1 MATKAEKADQDTFD
15 EVVSA
20 IDAAEVDPD
29 RHVSIQI
36 DKSLREAVRAAQSS
50 GQPSAITIQVKVKPG
65 PDRRVSFGMN
75 VSAKL
80 PRPPVAAVTLYADA
94 GGGLHSSDP
103 AQLRMDFKRAAAADN
118 QGEG

>member
-1 MATKAEKADQDTFD
+1 MGTKAERTEQDTFD
-15 EVVSA
+15 EVMTA

-36 DKSLREAVRAAQSS
+36 DRSLREAIRAAQTS
-50 GQPSAITIQVKVKPG
+50 GQASGVTIGVKVKPG
-65 PDRRVSFGMN
+65 PDRRVSFAMN

-94 GGGLHSSDP
+94 GGGLHASDP
-103 AQLRMDFKRAAAADN
+103 AQLKMDLQRATHTN
-118 QGEG
+118 PEEN